1 MKNKPMPSNSSE
13 SNVPTD
19 GWWGDEESARA
30 LVLATLEEA
39 RTALGEAI
47 DALRASDE
55 AAYASAVAKFGTV
68 RKTAQ
73 EWISE

>member
-1 MKNKPMPSNSSE
+1 MPSYSSG
-13 SNVPTD
+13 SNERTSD
-19 GWWGDEESARA
+19 WWGDETTARA

-47 DALRASDE
+47 QALRDNDRT
-55 AAYASAVAKFGTV
+55 AYASAVAKFGTV

-73 EWISE
+73 EWIK

>member
-1 MKNKPMPSNSSE
+1 MPSNSSD
-13 SNVPTD
+13 SNERTRD
-19 GWWGDEESARA
+19 WWGDEESARA

-47 DALRASDE
+47 DALRDNNRS
-55 AAYASAVAKFGTV
+55 AYASAVAKFGTV

-73 EWISE
+73 EWIK